1 LTDVR
6 DDPPSNTDKEVTTTG
21 YSYYV
26 LGLLSTVYVFNF
38 IDRQIL
44 AMLIEPIKQEF
55 GVSDTA
61 MGFLSGFA
69 FVFFYTL
76 AGIPIAR
83 WADHRSRRVIISLA
97 VVIWSLMTAASGLAK
112 SFAQLAAIRALV
124 GIGEAGGTPPSHSLL
139 SDYFP
144 QDKRAT
150 ALGIYAWGVYVG
162 AALAFLAGGYLV
174 QNYDWR
180 MAFYLVGLPGV
191 FLAGLVWFTVREV
204 PRGRAELGTANTEPA
219 SFPETLRF
227 LLSRRSFNY
236 IVLGSAVQSLSGYG
250 IMTWGPTFL
259 SRVHGMEWLDIG
271 ITLGWVVGLAGCA
284 GAGFGGKLTDT
295 LGSRNAAW
303 YMRLPALESLL
314 GIPFAAG
321 FVLLNDQQMAIL
333 CFVPFYFLGAMY
345 VGPMHAMIQS
355 LARVRMRATASAIL
369 LFVVNMIGLGLGPL
383 IVGALNDYVFGP
395 IYGEQA
401 IRYSLLTVGIVGGM
415 ASILFWQASR
425 TLGADLAGRDHEAM
439 AE

>member
-1 LTDVR
+1 MTDTHS
-6 DDPPSNTDKEVTTTG
+6 DQPDTETSATSTG

-44 AMLIEPIKQEF
+44 AMLIEPIKAEF

-83 WADHRSRRVIISLA
+83 WADHRSRRLIITLA
-97 VVIWSLMTAASGLAK
+97 VSVWSLMTAASGLAK
-112 SFAQLAAIRALV
+112 SFSQLAAIRVLV
-124 GIGEAGGTPPSHSLL
+124 GVGEAGGTPPSHSLL

-150 ALGIYAWGVYVG
+150 ALGLYSWGVYVG
-162 AALAFLAGGYLV
+162 SALAFLAGGYLV
-174 QNYDWR
+174 QNYSWR
-180 MAFYLVGLPGV
+180 IAFYLVGLPGV
-191 FLAGLVWFTVREV
+191 ILALLVWFTVKEP
-204 PRGRAELGTANTEPA
+204 PRGQAELGAANLEPV
-219 SFPETLRF
+219 SFKETLRF
-227 LLSRRSFNY
+227 LMSRPSFNY
-236 IVLGSAVQSLSGYG
+236 IVLGSSVQSLSGYG
-250 IMTWGPTFL
+250 IITWGPTFL
-259 SRVHGMEWLDIG
+259 SRVHGMEWVDIG

-284 GAGFGGKLTDT
+284 GAALGGKLSDK

-303 YMRLPALESLL
+303 YMRLPAMESLL
-314 GIPFAAG
+314 GIPFAVG
-321 FVLLNDQQMAIL
+321 FVLIDDQQLAIL
-333 CFVPFYFLGAMY
+333 CFIPFYLLGAMY

-369 LFVVNMIGLGLGPL
+369 LFSVNMIGLGIGPL
-383 IVGALNDYVFGP
+383 LVGVLNDQVFGP
-395 IYGEQA
+395 TYGDHA
-401 IRYSLLTVGIVGGM
+401 IRYSLMCVGILGGT
-415 ASILFWQASR
+415 ASLLFWQASR
-425 TLGADLAGRDHEAM
+425 TLADDLDNRDRENLPG
-439 AE
+439 

>member
-1 LTDVR
+1 MAKAYTK
-6 DDPPSNTDKEVTTTG
+6 PQNTTEKAVTSTG
-21 YSYYV
+21 YSHYV

-83 WADHRSRRVIISLA
+83 WADHRSRRVIITLA
-97 VVIWSLMTAASGLAK
+97 IAVWSLMTAASGLAK
-112 SFAQLAAIRALV
+112 NFTQLAVIRVLV
-124 GIGEAGGTPPSHSLL
+124 GVGEAGGTPPSHSLL

-150 ALGIYAWGVYVG
+150 ALGLYSWGVYVG
-162 AALAFLAGGYLV
+162 SALAFLAGGYLV
-174 QNYDWR
+174 QNYSWR
-180 MAFYLVGLPGV
+180 IAFYLVGLPGV
-191 FLAGLVWFTVREV
+191 VLALLVWFTVKEV
-204 PRGRAELGTANTEPA
+204 PRGQAEAITATVESV
-219 SFPETLRF
+219 SFAQTLRF
-227 LLSRRSFNY
+227 LVSRRSFNY
-236 IVLGSAVQSLSGYG
+236 IALGSSVQSLSGYS
-250 IMTWGPTFL
+250 IIIWGPTFL
-259 SRVHGMEWLDIG
+259 SRVHQMAWVDIG
-271 ITLGWVVGLAGCA
+271 IMLGWVVGLAGCA
-284 GAGFGGKLTDT
+284 GAFFGGKLTDK
-295 LGSRNAAW
+295 LGSRNPAW

-314 GIPFAAG
+314 AVPFAAG
-321 FVLLNDQQMAIL
+321 FILLGDQQLAIL
-333 CFVPFYFLGAMY
+333 CFIPFYFLGAMY

-383 IVGALNDYVFGP
+383 LVGVLNDYAFGP
-395 IYGEQA
+395 SYGDQA
-401 IRYSLLTVGIVGGM
+401 IRYSLLTM
-415 ASILFWQASR
+415 SILGGLGSLLFWRASR
-425 TLGADLAGRDHEAM
+425 TLAADLASRDDPD
-439 AE
+439 

>member
-1 LTDVR
+1 LTDGSEN
-6 DDPPSNTDKEVTTTG
+6 PPGNIETAATSTG

-26 LGLLSTVYVFNF
+26 LGLLSTVYIFNF

-44 AMLIEPIKQEF
+44 SMLIEPIKAEF

-83 WADHRSRRVIISLA
+83 WADHRSRRVVISLA
-97 VVIWSLMTAASGLAK
+97 VAIWSLMTAASGLAR
-112 SFAQLAAIRALV
+112 SFTQLALIRVLV
-124 GIGEAGGTPPSHSLL
+124 GVGEAGGTPPSHSLL

-150 ALGIYAWGVYVG
+150 ALGLYSWGVYVG
-162 AALAFLAGGYLV
+162 SALAFLAGGYLV
-174 QNYDWR
+174 QNYSWR
-180 MAFYLVGLPGV
+180 IAFYLVGLPGIL
-191 FLAGLVWFTVREV
+191 LALLVWFTVKEA
-204 PRGRAELGTANTEPA
+204 PRGQAELGTANTEA
-219 SFPETLRF
+219 TSFTETLRF

-250 IMTWGPTFL
+250 IITWGPTFL
-259 SRVHGMEWLDIG
+259 SRVHGMEWVDIG
-271 ITLGWVVGLAGCA
+271 ITLGWVVGLGGCA
-284 GAGFGGKLTDT
+284 GAALGGKLTDK

-321 FVLLNDQQMAIL
+321 FVLLNDQQLAIL
-333 CFVPFYFLGAMY
+333 CFIPFYFLGAMY

-383 IVGALNDYVFGP
+383 LVGILNDYVFGP
-395 IYGEQA
+395 AYGEQA
-401 IRYSLLTVGIVGGM
+401 IRYSLLTVGILGGT

-425 TLGADLAGRDHEAM
+425 TLAADLASRDVP
-439 AE
+439 

>member
-1 LTDVR
+1 MTDGSEN
-6 DDPPSNTDKEVTTTG
+6 PPGNIETAATSTG

-26 LGLLSTVYVFNF
+26 LGLLSTVYIFNF

-44 AMLIEPIKQEF
+44 SMLIEPIKAEF

-83 WADHRSRRVIISLA
+83 WADHRSRRVVISLA
-97 VVIWSLMTAASGLAK
+97 VAIWSLMTAASGLAR
-112 SFAQLAAIRALV
+112 SFTQLALIRVLV
-124 GIGEAGGTPPSHSLL
+124 GVGEAGGTPPSHSLL

-150 ALGIYAWGVYVG
+150 ALGLYSWGVYVG
-162 AALAFLAGGYLV
+162 SALAFLAGGYLV
-174 QNYDWR
+174 QNYSWR
-180 MAFYLVGLPGV
+180 IAFYLVGLPGIL
-191 FLAGLVWFTVREV
+191 LALLVWFTVKEA
-204 PRGRAELGTANTEPA
+204 PRGQAELGTANTEA
-219 SFPETLRF
+219 TSFTETLRF

-250 IMTWGPTFL
+250 IITWGPTFL
-259 SRVHGMEWLDIG
+259 SRVHGMEWVDIG
-271 ITLGWVVGLAGCA
+271 ITLGWVVGLGGCA
-284 GAGFGGKLTDT
+284 GAALGGKLTDK

-321 FVLLNDQQMAIL
+321 FVLLNDQQLAIL
-333 CFVPFYFLGAMY
+333 CFIPFYFLGAMY

-383 IVGALNDYVFGP
+383 LVGILNDYVFGP
-395 IYGEQA
+395 AYGEQA
-401 IRYSLLTVGIVGGM
+401 IRYSLLTVGILGGT

-425 TLGADLAGRDHEAM
+425 TLAADLASRDVP
-439 AE
+439 

>member
-1 LTDVR
+1 LTDANTN
-6 DDPPSNTDKEVTTTG
+6 PQSNTKRTVTSTG

-26 LGLLSTVYVFNF
+26 LGLLSTVYIFNF

-83 WADHRSRRVIISLA
+83 WADHRSRRLIITLA
-97 VVIWSLMTAASGLAK
+97 VAIWSIMTAASGLAK
-112 SFAQLAAIRALV
+112 NFVQLAAIRVLV

-150 ALGIYAWGVYVG
+150 ALGLYSWGVYVG
-162 AALAFLAGGYLV
+162 SALAFLAGGYLV
-174 QNYDWR
+174 QNYSWR
-180 MAFYLVGLPGV
+180 IAFFLVGLPGIV
-191 FLAGLVWFTVREV
+191 LALLVWFTVKEA
-204 PRGRAELGTANTEPA
+204 PRGQAESGTATVEAA
-219 SFPETLRF
+219 SFTETLRF
-227 LLSRRSFNY
+227 LVSRRSFNY
-236 IVLGSAVQSLSGYG
+236 IVLGSGVQSLSGYG
-250 IMTWGPTFL
+250 IIIWGPTFL
-259 SRVHGMEWLDIG
+259 SRVHGMEWVDIG

-284 GAGFGGKLTDT
+284 GAALGGKLTDK
-295 LGSRNAAW
+295 LGSSNAAW

-321 FVLLNDQQMAIL
+321 FVLFNDQQLAIL

-383 IVGALNDYVFGP
+383 LVGVLNDYVFGP
-395 IYGEQA
+395 TYGDLA
-401 IRYSLLTVGIVGGM
+401 IRYSLLTMGILGGM
-415 ASILFWQASR
+415 ASLLFWQASR
-425 TLGADLAGRDHEAM
+425 TLTADLASRDQENVPG
-439 AE
+439 